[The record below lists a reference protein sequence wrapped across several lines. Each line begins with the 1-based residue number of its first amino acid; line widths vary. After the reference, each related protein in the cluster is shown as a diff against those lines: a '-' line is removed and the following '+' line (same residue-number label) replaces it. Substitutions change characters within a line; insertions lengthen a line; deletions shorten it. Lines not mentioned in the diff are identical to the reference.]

1 MDIITPSALA
11 EHVFKTD
18 GHFAPNPYP
27 TGSAERAEFDQK
39 IYELYVKDS
48 EDSKAQLNSM
58 FGDPLGDLDSM
69 IRGLKC
75 Q

>member
-11 EHVFKTD
+11 EHGFKND
-18 GHFAPNPYP
+18 GHFTPNPYP
-27 TGSAERAEFDQK
+27 AGSAERAEFDQK
-39 IYELYVKDS
+39 IYDLYVKDFEES
-48 EDSKAQLNSM
+48 RAQLNSM
-58 FGDPLGDLDSM
+58 FGDPLGDLDNM

>member
-11 EHVFKTD
+11 EYGFKID

-27 TGSAERAEFDQK
+27 AGSAERAEFDQK

-48 EDSKAQLNSM
+48 EDSRAQLNNM

>member
-11 EHVFKTD
+11 EYGFKID

-27 TGSAERAEFDQK
+27 LGSAERAEFSKK

-48 EDSKAQLNSM
+48 EESKAQLNSL
-58 FGDPLGDLDSM
+58 LGGAS
-69 IRGLKC
+69 C

>member
-11 EHVFKTD
+11 EHGFKND
-18 GHFAPNPYP
+18 GHFTPNPYP
-27 TGSAERAEFDQK
+27 AGSAERAEFDQK
-39 IYELYVKDS
+39 IYDLYVKDS
-48 EDSKAQLNSM
+48 EESRAQLNSM
-58 FGDPLGDLDSM
+58 FGDPLGDLDNM

>member
-1 MDIITPSALA
+1 MNIITPSALA
-11 EHVFKTD
+11 EHGFKID

-27 TGSAERAEFDQK
+27 AGSTERAEFNQK

-48 EDSKAQLNSM
+48 EESKEQLKSF
-58 FGDPLGDLDSM
+58 FGGAS
-69 IRGLKC
+69 C

>member
-11 EHVFKTD
+11 EYGFKID

-27 TGSAERAEFDQK
+27 FGSTERAEFDRK

-48 EDSKAQLNSM
+48 EESKVQLNSL
-58 FGDPLGDLDSM
+58 LGGAS
-69 IRGLKC
+69 C

>member
-11 EHVFKTD
+11 EHGFKND
-18 GHFAPNPYP
+18 GHFTPNPYP
-27 TGSAERAEFDQK
+27 AGSVERVEFDQK

-48 EDSKAQLNSM
+48 EESKAQLNSM
-58 FGDPLGDLDSM
+58 FGDPLGDLDNM

>member
-11 EHVFKTD
+11 EHGFKSD
-18 GHFAPNPYP
+18 VHFAPNPYP
-27 TGSAERAEFDQK
+27 AGSAERAEFSKK

-48 EDSKAQLNSM
+48 EESRAQLESF
-58 FGDPLGDLDSM
+58 FGGAS
-69 IRGLKC
+69 C